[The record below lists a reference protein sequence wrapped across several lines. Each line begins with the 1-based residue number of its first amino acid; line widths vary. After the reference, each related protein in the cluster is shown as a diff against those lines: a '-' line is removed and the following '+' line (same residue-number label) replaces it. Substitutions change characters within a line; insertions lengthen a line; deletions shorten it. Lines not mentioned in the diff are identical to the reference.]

1 MIAIGTN
8 DNLIQP
14 LAAKLDVTTSLKLDH
29 ENSTSQFEFKWSY
42 SQLLPLTPNLGS
54 KSLL

>member
-54 KSLL
+54 KSPL